1 MYAHEN
7 YRKVKEII
15 ENRRQSAIAEAEA
28 RNLEVASLSDD
39 IRAIDEEMR
48 STGLLLFKTACAGGD
63 ITPIRERNLF
73 LGEERRRALKKLG
86 LPEDYTEIKYQCEKC
101 SDTGFVGTKMCSCFK
116 EMLITENIRSSGMG
130 MLIEKQSFENFSL
143 DRYKNSP
150 DEYRRMELNFNVA
163 KEFADN
169 FGEGGKNLL
178 FIGKTGTG
186 KTHLSTAIAKK
197 VIEKGFEVLYDSA
210 QNIVTAYEDDRFK
223 SGYGPYEPKGTKYIE
238 CDLLIIDDLGTE
250 FVNQFTVSCLYNLL
264 NTRQNKNLSTVI
276 STNLTAEELAR
287 KYEDR
292 IYSRLVGRDSKILL
306 FVGSDMRI
314 EGR

>member
-28 RNLEVASLSDD
+28 RNFEVASLSDD

-48 STGLLLFKTACAGGD
+48 NTGLLLFKTACAGGD

-223 SGYGPYEPKGTKYIE
+223 SGYGPYEPKGTKYNE

>member
-28 RNLEVASLSDD
+28 RNFEVASLSDD

-48 STGLLLFKTACAGGD
+48 NTGLLLFKTACAGGD

-292 IYSRLVGRDSKILL
+292 IYSRLVGHDSKILL

>member
-1 MYAHEN
+1 MYSHEN

-28 RNLEVASLSDD
+28 RNFEVASLSDD

-48 STGLLLFKTACAGGD
+48 NTGLLLFKTACAGGD

-101 SDTGFVGTKMCSCFK
+101 SDTGFVGTKMWSCFK

-150 DEYRRMELNFNVA
+150 DEYR
-163 KEFADN
+163 
-169 FGEGGKNLL
+169 
-178 FIGKTGTG
+178 
-186 KTHLSTAIAKK
+186 
-197 VIEKGFEVLYDSA
+197 
-210 QNIVTAYEDDRFK
+210 
-223 SGYGPYEPKGTKYIE
+223 
-238 CDLLIIDDLGTE
+238 
-250 FVNQFTVSCLYNLL
+250 
-264 NTRQNKNLSTVI
+264 
-276 STNLTAEELAR
+276 
-287 KYEDR
+287 
-292 IYSRLVGRDSKILL
+292 
-306 FVGSDMRI
+306 
-314 EGR
+314 

>member
-48 STGLLLFKTACAGGD
+48 NTGLLLFKTACAGGD

-169 FGEGGKNLL
+169 FGHGGKNLL

>member
-1 MYAHEN
+1 MTAH
-7 YRKVKEII
+7 RI
-15 ENRRQSAIAEAEA
+15 
-28 RNLEVASLSDD
+28 LSQ
-39 IRAIDEEMR
+39 
-48 STGLLLFKTACAGGD
+48 
-63 ITPIRERNLF
+63 P
-73 LGEERRRALKKLG
+73 
-86 LPEDYTEIKYQCEKC
+86 
-101 SDTGFVGTKMCSCFK
+101 
-116 EMLITENIRSSGMG
+116 
-130 MLIEKQSFENFSL
+130 
-143 DRYKNSP
+143 
-150 DEYRRMELNFNVA
+150 
-163 KEFADN
+163 
-169 FGEGGKNLL
+169 
-178 FIGKTGTG
+178 
-186 KTHLSTAIAKK
+186 
-197 VIEKGFEVLYDSA
+197 
-210 QNIVTAYEDDRFK
+210 EDDRFK